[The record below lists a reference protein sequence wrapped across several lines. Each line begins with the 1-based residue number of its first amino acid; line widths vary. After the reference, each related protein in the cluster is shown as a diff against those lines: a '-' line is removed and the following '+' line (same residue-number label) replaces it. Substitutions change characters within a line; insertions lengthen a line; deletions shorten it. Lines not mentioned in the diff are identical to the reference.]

1 MKTYK
6 VIFAMLLVVSLMFSQ
21 AVSYANLSTSNTHF
35 YGGVTASLWY
45 TKLINLQG
53 YRGRDVKG
61 TLHFELVPDTET
73 KPFDYTVKSAVQNS
87 QDPNDPNNF
96 INVSVVPGKIPY
108 KYDVPFS
115 SDDFVDPDFN
125 RLARKASLV
134 VRYGD
139 DHAFEA
145 IDELFDH
152 AFMHEWGTIQSSDHG
167 QTARVRKVMR
177 SQFDWAG
184 EDIDEYYKNF
194 MDMMNE
200 GYYDGVS
207 NWVRWKNDP
216 ETKVAGWR
224 CFQESEGCKDP
235 TKGFGSYEE
244 GCMLLAEYQDFL
256 DGTFRYSKV
265 FTLHANPGV
274 TYSLTNIT
282 RPIAISKTYD
292 AFGNITSIEKPL
304 FPSLEQHIFTDMI
317 LEKEPYKPYDNGN
330 IKVYRYIL
338 KEKPAT
344 GIALEIP
351 KQEIIVDVVV
361 NSPTCTVYMYK
372 DRATANK
379 QRYDFNAKRDQYFI
393 GGNPLP
399 NEFTSAIK
407 LENKYPSDEYPL
419 TGDSMNLV
427 LYIGL
432 IALSMATA
440 LYFIKR
446 KTNN

>member
-1 MKTYK
+1 
-6 VIFAMLLVVSLMFSQ
+6 MLLVVSLMFCQ
-21 AVSYANLSTSNTHF
+21 AVSYANLSTTNTHL

-73 KPFDYTVKSAVQNS
+73 KPYEYKVSSGFNNPK
-87 QDPNDPNNF
+87 DPDDPRNF
-96 INVSVVPGKIPY
+96 IYVSVAPGEIPY

-115 SDDFVDPDFN
+115 SDDFVDPEFN
-125 RLARKASLV
+125 RLARKASLA
-134 VRYGD
+134 VRNGD
-139 DHAFEA
+139 DEA
-145 IDELFDH
+145 YKAIIDELFDH
-152 AFMHEWGTIQSSDHG
+152 AFLHEWGTIQSSDHG

-177 SQFDWAG
+177 SQFDWG
-184 EDIDEYYKNF
+184 DPEYIDENYKQF
-194 MDMMNE
+194 LDMMD
-200 GYYDGVS
+200 GY
-207 NWVRWKNDP
+207 WVHWKNDP
-216 ETKVAGWR
+216 ETKVTGWK
-224 CFQESEGCKDP
+224 CSQESEGCKDP

-244 GCMLLAEYQDFL
+244 GCQLLAEYPKFL

-265 FTLHANPGV
+265 FTLHANPV
-274 TYSLTNIT
+274 VRYSLANIT

-317 LEKEPYKPYDNGN
+317 LENESYNNDG

-344 GIALEIP
+344 GIALNIP

-361 NSPTCTVYMYK
+361 NYSTCTVYMYK

-379 QRYDFNAKRDQYFI
+379 QRYDFNASRDQYFV

-399 NEFTSAIK
+399 NEFTSAVK

-419 TGDSMNLV
+419 TGDSMNIV

-432 IALSMATA
+432 IALSVATA

>member
-1 MKTYK
+1 MKIYK
-6 VIFAMLLVVSLMFSQ
+6 VIFAMLLVVSLMLCQ
-21 AVSYANLSTSNTHF
+21 AVSYASLFPVNTYL

-73 KPFDYTVKSAVQNS
+73 KPYEYKVSSRFYNPK
-87 QDPNDPNNF
+87 DPDDPGNF
-96 INVSVVPGKIPY
+96 INVSVAPGEIPY

-115 SDDFVDPDFN
+115 SDDFVDPEFN
-125 RLARKASLV
+125 RLARKASLA
-134 VRYGD
+134 VRKRD
-139 DHAFEA
+139 DQAYKA

-152 AFMHEWGTIQSSDHG
+152 AFLHEWGTIQSSDHG
-167 QTARVRKVMR
+167 HTARVRKVLP
-177 SQFDWAG
+177 SQFECVSGPCDSTSY
-184 EDIDEYYKNF
+184 DEFVKE
-194 MDMMNE
+194 MDEINA
-200 GYYDGVS
+200 
-207 NWVRWKNDP
+207 WVHWKNDP
-216 ETKVAGWR
+216 ETKVTGWK
-224 CFQESEGCKDP
+224 CSQESPGSKDP

-244 GCMLLAEYQDFL
+244 GCQSLAEYPKFL

-265 FTLHANPGV
+265 FALHANPV
-274 TYSLTNIT
+274 LTYSLANIT

-292 AFGNITSIEKPL
+292 SFGNITSIEKPL

-317 LEKEPYKPYDNGN
+317 LEKEPYYRSG

-344 GIALEIP
+344 GIALNIP

-361 NSPTCTVYMYK
+361 NYSTCTVYMYK
-372 DRATANK
+372 DRETANK
-379 QRYDFNAKRDQYFI
+379 QRYDFNASRDQYFV

-399 NEFTSAIK
+399 NEFTSAVK

-419 TGDSMNLV
+419 TGDSMNIV